1 MTFELRQ
8 PPPPNNLLPKQPSLQ
23 TIYALSIYLS
33 TYLSTYLPIY
43 LHSRRRRPHRHAYRM
58 ATPPQSGP

>member
-8 PPPPNNLLPKQPSLQ
+8 PPPPNNLRS
-23 TIYALSIYLS
+23 IYLRSIYLS
-33 TYLSTYLPIY
+33 TYLPTYLHP
-43 LHSRRRRPHRHAYRM
+43 RRRRPHRHAYRM